1 MTHPITPTPLD
12 DDNKPGFSA
21 TATKLERLN
30 EILVANVDRY
40 AELLARKDPFAVIR
54 DQTLQIEYL
63 ARQINTVNEE
73 FLKSRGLA
81 DRLELHRHSINMMA
95 INLKITPRRHFI
107 RRWRIQRQLAD
118 ILIKMAEDFPTKEGR

>member
-1 MTHPITPTPLD
+1 MTTPITPTPFD
-12 DDNKPGFSA
+12 DKPGFSA
-21 TATKLERLN
+21 SADKLEHL
-30 EILVANVDRY
+30 IDVLAANVDRY
-40 AELLARKDPFAVIR
+40 AELLAGTDPFAVIR

-73 FLKSRGLA
+73 HLKNRDLA

-118 ILIKMAEDFPTKEGR
+118 ILIKMAKDF